1 MRSLPAV
8 LVLLSAVPAGAQ
20 QFWFGIKG
28 GVPVTQILTAG
39 LGGPFDAYTVHTN
52 PYAAGATA
60 EFRLTRGLSIGVDA
74 LMRHWSYVDRG
85 KYDPGMSDYSTRTTA
100 NDWEFPFLAR
110 YRLRPGKMVAPFVNA
125 GAALDWLQD
134 MREVTTVN
142 YFIGGSTPT
151 TFSTYPPQELQ
162 HRTTAG
168 LVTGAG
174 LDMRLH
180 RIHVEPEVRYTYW
193 TRRHF
198 GNPTPVIPALPTP
211 SLFSAR
217 DQVEVLLGI
226 TF

>member
-20 QFWFGIKG
+20 QFWFGVKG

-60 EFRLTRGLSIGVDA
+60 EFRLARGLSIGVDV

-85 KYDPGMSDYSTRTTA
+85 KYQPGFSVYSSRTTA

-110 YRLRPGKMVAPFVNA
+110 YRLRRGKTVAPFANA

-134 MREVTTVN
+134 MRSAAPLPLPFQHTHHR
-142 YFIGGSTPT
+142 S
-151 TFSTYPPQELQ
+151 FSTAL
-162 HRTTAG
+162 R
-168 LVTGAG
+168 LV
-174 LDMRLH
+174 
-180 RIHVEPEVRYTYW
+180 W
-193 TRRHF
+193 
-198 GNPTPVIPALPTP
+198 
-211 SLFSAR
+211 
-217 DQVEVLLGI
+217 
-226 TF
+226 